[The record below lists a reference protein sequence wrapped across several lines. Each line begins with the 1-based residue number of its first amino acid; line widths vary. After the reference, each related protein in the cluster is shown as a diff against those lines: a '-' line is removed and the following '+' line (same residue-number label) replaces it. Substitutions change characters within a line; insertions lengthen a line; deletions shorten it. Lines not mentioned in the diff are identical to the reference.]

1 MGTIKTTNI
10 ETITGSGTLTLG
22 QSGETISV
30 PSGATINLSNA
41 TQTGVGGENT
51 PAFEAYRSGSAQTI
65 TDSTDTKIQ
74 FNSEI
79 FDTAGAYDASTN
91 YRFTVPSGQAGKYF
105 VYSQIWMQAQTSTT
119 FRDCQLNL
127 KKNGTTYKR
136 CYWYFNNNP
145 IRWIIPNITATMD
158 LSVGDYIE
166 MFIYT
171 QTTDS
176 ATTSVTHDSD
186 PESNFGAYKLIGV

>member
-10 ETITGSGTLTLG
+10 EPIADNGTVTLGSSGDTFALGSG
-22 QSGETISV
+22 V
-30 PSGATINLSNA
+30 
-41 TQTGVGGENT
+41 TQTIAVNT

-105 VYSQIWMQAQTSTT
+105 VYSQVWMQAQSSTT

-186 PESNFGAYKLIGV
+186 PESNFGAYKLIT

>member
-10 ETITGSGTLTLG
+10 EPIADNGTVTLG
-22 QSGETISV
+22 SSGDTFTV
-30 PSGATINLSNA
+30 PSGVTVNMSSA
-41 TQTGVGGENT
+41 TQTGVGGVNT

-105 VYSQIWMQAQTSTT
+105 VYSQIWMQAQSSTT

-186 PESNFGAYKLIGV
+186 PESNFGAYKLIT

>member
-10 ETITGSGTLTLG
+10 EPIADNGTVTLG
-22 QSGETISV
+22 SSGDTFTV
-30 PSGATINLSNA
+30 PSGVTVNMSSA

>member
-10 ETITGSGTLTLG
+10 ETITGSGPLTLG
-22 QSGETISV
+22 QSGETITV

-41 TQTGVGGENT
+41 TQTGVGGANT

-105 VYSQIWMQAQTSTT
+105 VYSQVWMQAQSSTT

-186 PESNFGAYKLIGV
+186 PESNFGAYKLIT

>member
-1 MGTIKTTNI
+1 
-10 ETITGSGTLTLG
+10 
-22 QSGETISV
+22 
-30 PSGATINLSNA
+30 
-41 TQTGVGGENT
+41 
-51 PAFEAYRSGSAQTI
+51 
-65 TDSTDTKIQ
+65 
-74 FNSEI
+74 
-79 FDTAGAYDASTN
+79 
-91 YRFTVPSGQAGKYF
+91 
-105 VYSQIWMQAQTSTT
+105 MQAQSSTT

-186 PESNFGAYKLIGV
+186 PESNFGAYKLIT

>member
-10 ETITGSGTLTLG
+10 EPIADNGTVTLG
-22 QSGETISV
+22 SSGDTFTV
-30 PSGATINLSNA
+30 PSGVTVNMSSA
-41 TQTGVGGENT
+41 TQTGVGGANT

-79 FDTAGAYDASTN
+79 FDSAGAYDASTN

-105 VYSQIWMQAQTSTT
+105 VYSQVWMQAQSSTT

-186 PESNFGAYKLIGV
+186 PESNFGAYKLIT

>member
-10 ETITGSGTLTLG
+10 EPIADNGTVTLG
-22 QSGETISV
+22 SSGDTFTV
-30 PSGATINLSNA
+30 PSGVTVNMSSA
-41 TQTGVGGENT
+41 TQTGVGGVNT

-105 VYSQIWMQAQTSTT
+105 VYSQVWMQAQSSTT

-186 PESNFGAYKLIGV
+186 PESNFGAYKLIT

>member
-10 ETITGSGTLTLG
+10 ETITGSGTLTIG

>member
-10 ETITGSGTLTLG
+10 EPIADNGTVTLG
-22 QSGETISV
+22 SSGDTFTV
-30 PSGATINLSNA
+30 PSGVTVNMSSA
-41 TQTGVGGENT
+41 TQTGVGGANT
-51 PAFEAYRSGSAQTI
+51 PASEAYRSGSAQTI

-79 FDTAGAYDASTN
+79 FDSAGAYDASTN

-105 VYSQIWMQAQTSTT
+105 VYSQVWMQAQSSTT

-186 PESNFGAYKLIGV
+186 PESNFGAYKLIT

>member
-22 QSGETISV
+22 QSGETITV

-41 TQTGVGGENT
+41 TQTGVGGANT

-105 VYSQIWMQAQTSTT
+105 VYSQVWMQAQSSTT

-186 PESNFGAYKLIGV
+186 PESNFGAYKLIT

>member
-10 ETITGSGTLTLG
+10 ETITGSGTLTIG
-22 QSGETISV
+22 QSGETITV

-41 TQTGVGGENT
+41 TQTGVGGANT

-105 VYSQIWMQAQTSTT
+105 VYSQVWMQAQSSTT

-186 PESNFGAYKLIGV
+186 PESNFGAYKLIT

>member
-1 MGTIKTTNI
+1 M
-10 ETITGSGTLTLG
+10 S
-22 QSGETISV
+22 S
-30 PSGATINLSNA
+30 A

-105 VYSQIWMQAQTSTT
+105 VYSQIWMQDQYIYNISDMIVLNFKTISSSAEQHAVARVIGSLTIMAQ
-119 FRDCQLNL
+119 
-127 KKNGTTYKR
+127 
-136 CYWYFNNNP
+136 
-145 IRWIIPNITATMD
+145 
-158 LSVGDYIE
+158 
-166 MFIYT
+166 
-171 QTTDS
+171 
-176 ATTSVTHDSD
+176 H
-186 PESNFGAYKLIGV
+186 